1 MPSYRVSIS
10 TAPSTSTTTT
20 SISTS
25 EFSQPESAA
34 RQRPQ
39 SSFVGIPIAVHTPDS
54 THLPV
59 ADQQHAELRLL
70 AEASVPHIQA
80 DPFEALAAHRTVT
93 FAHSDDYQEQ
103 SDDSSLLSNEPSQP
117 VEGSDHIVKEKPCE
131 VALSVSLPTNGRE
144 TNTRTT
150 TSISEQEILP
160 SINDH
165 FRRALSKTVPEALL
179 TAITGVRQ
187 FPIRQS
193 IAIQNTKPTD
203 WRVTLTGD
211 PKNQTSTGQ
220 AQYSSEI
227 EQVPPASLAGMD
239 SRTQPSE
246 EAFIPVLPPTYQQ
259 IPGSRQLSTQNVS
272 VLSSHQLIHFQE
284 RSSADP
290 YVNSELL
297 MNDIDDVMK
306 DRLKED
312 YVPVKSGR
320 DMPGPIRNVS
330 KRFPKW
336 RLHSLVNE
344 HFQRALSETGGI
356 SQPLGV
362 STTNPQEMV
371 HSSADDPCA
380 SNQVIDPTDDWIIIT
395 DSKEKPFKCGYQQCN
410 KSYKKKVH
418 LKAHFLKH
426 THVSNFK
433 CTYPECIDRYFPD
446 LAALK
451 RHIRS
456 IHTFERPYQC
466 EICDWRF
473 GRKDHMKAHKKNVHS
488 PEKEKKSWKR
498 KRK

>member
-10 TAPSTSTTTT
+10 TAPSTGTTT

-34 RQRPQ
+34 RQRPH
-39 SSFVGIPIAVHTPDS
+39 SSFVGIPIAVHTSDP
-54 THLPV
+54 THLP
-59 ADQQHAELRLL
+59 AAHQQHAELRLL
-70 AEASVPHIQA
+70 AEASVSHTEF
-80 DPFEALAAHRTVT
+80 DPFDALAAHRTVT
-93 FAHSDDYQEQ
+93 FGNGDEYQEQ
-103 SDDSSLLSNEPSQP
+103 PVDSSLLFNEPSQP

-160 SINDH
+160 SINDY

-193 IAIQNTKPTD
+193 IAIQKTTPTD

-227 EQVPPASLAGMD
+227 EEVQPASLAGMD

-246 EAFIPVLPPTYQQ
+246 EAFIPALPLTYQQ
-259 IPGSRQLSTQNVS
+259 TPEPRQLSTLNVS
-272 VLSSHQLIHFQE
+272 ALSSHQLNQFEEH
-284 RSSADP
+284 SPAGP

-306 DRLKED
+306 DKLEGD

-320 DMPGPIRNVS
+320 DIPGPIRSVS
-330 KRFPKW
+330 NCFPKW
-336 RLHSLVNE
+336 RLHSLINE

-362 STTNPQEMV
+362 STINPQEMAR
-371 HSSADDPCA
+371 SSADDPCA
-380 SNQVIDPTDDWIIIT
+380 SNQVNDPTDDWIIIT
-395 DSKEKPFKCGYQQCN
+395 DSKEKPFKCGYQQCKKN
-410 KSYKKKVH
+410 YKKKVH

-466 EICDWRF
+466 EICDRRF

-488 PEKEKKSWKR
+488 PEKEKKSWQR